1 MISAPP
7 RSAAATASLLSALLS
22 TLLSA
27 TASLLSAFLSTL
39 LSATATL
46 LSAFLSTLLAV
57 VFFVSHCS
65 SRFQIEMLVWD
76 ADAFT
81 QDGYSSGSL

>member
-1 MISAPP
+1 MPAGKIGAERTDMISAPP
-7 RSAAATASLLSALLS
+7 RSAAATASLLSAL
-22 TLLSA
+22 
-27 TASLLSAFLSTL
+27 LSTL